1 VRPSGWYMCVIIGHE
16 FLGKVIAM
24 SLNNSFTLIPSL
36 IIYILHNSLCSDQLL
51 PLLLILINQLII
63 NQLINY
69 NILIF
74 FNII

>member
-1 VRPSGWYMCVIIGHE
+1 VGGTLCVIIGHE

-36 IIYILHNSLCSDQLL
+36 IIYILNNSLCSDQLL
-51 PLLLILINQLII
+51 PLLLILVNQLII

-69 NILIF
+69 N
-74 FNII
+74 